1 MVDLF
6 SRQIAEE
13 SSALL
18 PMTGADCVRLEVNIR
33 SARASTLNDQRAIE
47 ELLAQD
53 RSPPRLFMQ
62 CCRGWPCYFG
72 VMLINNS

>member
-53 RSPPRLFMQ
+53 RSPPVYS
-62 CCRGWPCYFG
+62 CSAVAVGHA
-72 VMLINNS
+72 ISA

>member
-6 SRQIAEE
+6 SRQIAEG

-18 PMTGADCVRLEVNIR
+18 PITGTDCVRLEIYIR

-53 RSPPRLFMQ
+53 RSPRLFMP
-62 CCRGWPCYFG
+62 CCRGWPYCFG